1 MLCHCHKCHDDEIV
15 FFNIIAEKAT
25 EAIETC
31 PQSLMYIL
39 LKTTQQLTIFIIS
52 FSRMD
57 CSSDDKVKPVEIF
70 SEQHAVLNNEIEIYK
85 HNLDEGQKLPCSS
98 CEYGLR
104 LCVD

>member
-1 MLCHCHKCHDDEIV
+1 MMIDCF
-15 FFNIIAEKAT
+15 FFNLVAEKAIEVT
-25 EAIETC
+25 ETC
-31 PQSLMYIL
+31 PQSLMHIL

-70 SEQHAVLNNEIEIYK
+70 REQYAVLNNETEIYK

-98 CEYGLR
+98 CEYGLS

>member
-1 MLCHCHKCHDDEIV
+1 MLCHCHKCHDDRLF
-15 FFNIIAEKAT
+15 FFNIVAEKAI
-25 EAIETC
+25 EVIETC
-31 PQSLMYIL
+31 PQSLMHIS

-52 FSRMD
+52 FSRMG

-70 SEQHAVLNNEIEIYK
+70 REQYAVSNNETEIYK

-98 CEYGLR
+98 CEYGLS